1 MQYRRSPPSFLP
13 NGSSLLFTVLC
24 RSWTTQAI
32 LDGGLCVWGLSS
44 VQMHPLINWAVCF
57 LPCTPFLFSF
67 LIHNVE
73 ICLWSLRF
81 AVPAGSN
88 KLQTCFL
95 SSNPTFAAPSL
106 RHRPYHYPHKQ
117 QQQQQQK
124 NASAILVLEEFS
136 PPAFCQPPLSGISAV
151 ETSTECT
158 QFATEKSTLVMNALV
173 FSVGMSRTH
182 RELTD
187 NVKAG

>member
-1 MQYRRSPPSFLP
+1 MGTLLCSNASSYQLGCVLSAVHSFSFL
-13 NGSSLLFTVLC
+13 
-24 RSWTTQAI
+24 
-32 LDGGLCVWGLSS
+32 
-44 VQMHPLINWAVCF
+44 
-57 LPCTPFLFSF
+57 F

-117 QQQQQQK
+117 QQQQQKMPLQSWCWR
-124 NASAILVLEEFS
+124 NFLPLPS
-136 PPAFCQPPLSGISAV
+136 CQPPLSGISAV

-158 QFATEKSTLVMNALV
+158 QFTTEKSTLVMNALV